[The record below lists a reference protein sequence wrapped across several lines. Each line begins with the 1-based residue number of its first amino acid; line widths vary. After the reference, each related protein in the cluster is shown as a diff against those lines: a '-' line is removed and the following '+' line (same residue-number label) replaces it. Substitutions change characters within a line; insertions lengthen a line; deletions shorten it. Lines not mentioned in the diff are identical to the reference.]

1 MVDSAAVSP
10 CGGVFPALAVAA
22 TMAAW
27 IPSVAAAPAPSKSA
41 GLSKVY
47 GAALAGDM
55 AKALALLDSVDVSQL
70 SPKDSTSRECLKRT
84 FAHPPEVE
92 DLPPRSRRILNA
104 YRLYWQDSMLR
115 RATTAQAERA
125 LLDSLRGVL
134 GIPATDTTRAAT
146 LDDASERARLA
157 IGDEGLFALTGVT
170 QPYYELMIWR
180 EQAPTTYRVKLPE
193 KTIEVHVVFLDRFV
207 SLGWA
212 GYATCGR
219 AHSGG
224 WATKNSLFALKSSY
238 DLESENFRV
247 SYLAHEGRHFSD
259 YGRFPKLEQPEL
271 EYRAKLT
278 ELAMSKATT
287 YDLMVGFARMNGP
300 DRSIPHQFAN
310 YWVARNMSRAV
321 FQADGVV
328 DDAGRWRS
336 VPADRIRREA
346 RRLLQENDKELA
358 RMGAAAVD
366 RFLPG

>member
-1 MVDSAAVSP
+1 
-10 CGGVFPALAVAA
+10 
-22 TMAAW
+22 
-27 IPSVAAAPAPSKSA
+27 
-41 GLSKVY
+41 
-47 GAALAGDM
+47 
-55 AKALALLDSVDVSQL
+55 
-70 SPKDSTSRECLKRT
+70 
-84 FAHPPEVE
+84 
-92 DLPPRSRRILNA
+92 
-104 YRLYWQDSMLR
+104 
-115 RATTAQAERA
+115 
-125 LLDSLRGVL
+125 
-134 GIPATDTTRAAT
+134 
-146 LDDASERARLA
+146 
-157 IGDEGLFALTGVT
+157 
-170 QPYYELMIWR
+170 
-180 EQAPTTYRVKLPE
+180 VKLPE
-193 KTIEVHVVFLDRFV
+193 RTIQVHVVFLDRFV

-224 WATKNSLFALKSSY
+224 WATKDSLFALKSSY
-238 DLESENFRV
+238 DLESENFSV

-278 ELAMSKATT
+278 ELAMSKTTT
-287 YDLMVGFARMNGP
+287 YDLTVGFARMNGP

-321 FQADGVV
+321 FQGDGVV

>member
-1 MVDSAAVSP
+1 VFRATSAW
-10 CGGVFPALAVAA
+10 FLVAM
-22 TMAAW
+22 MAAS
-27 IPSVAAAPAPSKSA
+27 ITPSRTARAASSAPTAA
-41 GLSKVY
+41 RAADLSEVY

-55 AKALALLDSVDVSQL
+55 AKALAILDSLDVSRL
-70 SPKDSTSRECLKRT
+70 SPKDSTARECLKRT
-84 FAHPPEVE
+84 FANPPVLE

-115 RATTAQAERA
+115 RATTAQAEHA
-125 LLDSLRGVL
+125 LLDSLRGIL
-134 GIPATDTTRAAT
+134 GIPPSDTTAAT

-157 IGDEGLFALTGVT
+157 IGEEHLFALTGVT

-180 EQAPTTYRVKLPE
+180 EQAPTTYHVKLPE
-193 KTIEVHVVFLDRFV
+193 RTIQVHVVFLDRFV

-224 WATKNSLFALKSSY
+224 WATKDSLFALKSAY
-238 DLESENFRV
+238 DLKSENFRV

-278 ELAMSKATT
+278 ELAMSDATT
-287 YDLMVGFARMNGP
+287 YDLMVAFARLNGP

-310 YWVARNMSRAV
+310 YWVARDMSRAV
-321 FQADGVV
+321 FKSDTVV

-336 VPADRIRREA
+336 IPADRIRHEA
-346 RRLLQENDKELA
+346 RRLLEENDKKLA
-358 RMGAAAVD
+358 HMGQATVE
-366 RFLPG
+366 RFLPAS